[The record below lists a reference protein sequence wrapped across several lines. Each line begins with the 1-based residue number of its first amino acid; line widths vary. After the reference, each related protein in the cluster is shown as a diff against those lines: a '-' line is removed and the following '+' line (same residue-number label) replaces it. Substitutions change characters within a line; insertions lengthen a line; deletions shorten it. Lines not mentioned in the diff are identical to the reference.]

1 MTTELV
7 WFRRDVRLDDNPA
20 WAAGTS
26 SNRVVPLFVI
36 DPAIFDSVSERR
48 QALLV
53 EGLGEL
59 DRQLEELGGRLRVE
73 HGDPNEV
80 IPALV
85 DELAAERVH
94 VNREIT
100 PYGAERD
107 RTIAD
112 EVELIRH
119 EGLYVQPPG
128 SIRTQADE
136 IYRVFTPFYNSW
148 SEVDLPDEPGLGDAD
163 IADDTGEGLPDV
175 PSSPL
180 PAGPRAAA
188 DRLADFDQRVDDY
201 AEERDRPDLDSTSHL
216 SVDLKYGW
224 ISPRQI
230 IREIG
235 THTKGRAAF
244 VRQLAWRDFY
254 AQLMAEMPYLVDEP
268 LRSEYTSINW
278 KNRKDDFEAWK
289 NGRTGY
295 PVVDAGMRQLV
306 AEGWLHNRM
315 RLVVGSF
322 LVKDLLIDWRKGE
335 RFFRHHLIDGD
346 VSQNVGNWQWVAG
359 TGADA
364 APYFRVFNPVKQSEK
379 FDPDGGYIRKW
390 VPELAS
396 LPTELIHAPWQA
408 GPIELADHGVTLGE
422 DYPNPIVDHSH
433 ARQIAIDAYE
443 RAKGNP

>member
-188 DRLADFDQRVDDY
+188 DRHQSCAHQEQRTTRR
-201 AEERDRPDLDSTSHL
+201 ASARHPRP
-216 SVDLKYGW
+216 
-224 ISPRQI
+224 SP
-230 IREIG
+230 
-235 THTKGRAAF
+235 
-244 VRQLAWRDFY
+244 DC
-254 AQLMAEMPYLVDEP
+254 
-268 LRSEYTSINW
+268 
-278 KNRKDDFEAWK
+278 
-289 NGRTGY
+289 
-295 PVVDAGMRQLV
+295 
-306 AEGWLHNRM
+306 
-315 RLVVGSF
+315 
-322 LVKDLLIDWRKGE
+322 
-335 RFFRHHLIDGD
+335 
-346 VSQNVGNWQWVAG
+346 
-359 TGADA
+359 
-364 APYFRVFNPVKQSEK
+364 
-379 FDPDGGYIRKW
+379 
-390 VPELAS
+390 
-396 LPTELIHAPWQA
+396 
-408 GPIELADHGVTLGE
+408 
-422 DYPNPIVDHSH
+422 
-433 ARQIAIDAYE
+433 
-443 RAKGNP
+443 